1 MILDNGLWE
10 LGETIRW
17 ASVME
22 AANICCPDEIVLPDT
37 FKSSKGTIKT
47 AEQLGNI
54 QKPRFNDV
62 PVNFA
67 AVVQGSTAEEVLHCY
82 CVLAQMSWVDV
93 LHIPK
98 VIESIWPF
106 GGRAGLLAYLADE
119 NLLSDKPHHL
129 LGIWS
134 TVEEIRL
141 ARPWI
146 RSVDTALPIH
156 SALQN
161 QPIGR
166 GPDIAKTKRP
176 KDYFDTKPWEI
187 QPGIIELITANIGA
201 IDEICSGV

>member
-10 LGETIRW
+10 LGESVRW
-17 ASVME
+17 ANVME
-22 AANICCPDEIVLPDT
+22 AANHCWPDEIVLPDT
-37 FKSSKGTIKT
+37 YKNSDATIKT
-47 AEQLGNI
+47 AEQLGNVK
-54 QKPRFNDV
+54 KPHFNDA

-67 AVVQGSTAEEVLHCY
+67 AVVQGSTPEEVLHCY
-82 CVLAQMSWVDV
+82 CVLAQMPWVDV
-93 LHIPK
+93 LHLPK

-106 GGRAGLLAYLADE
+106 GGRAGLLAYLDDE
-119 NLLSDKPHHL
+119 KLLAEKPHHL
-129 LGIWS
+129 LGIWA

-156 SALQN
+156 SALQG
-161 QPIGR
+161 QPISTGQH
-166 GPDIAKTKRP
+166 IAKTKRP

-201 IDEICSGV
+201 IDEICSRL